1 MELPLNQKNES
12 LLILIQTKM
21 FEVMTA
27 LSQSKKKYLRNFQQL
42 PLAVVP
48 ALNNNGMS
56 YFIPA

>member
-1 MELPLNQKNES
+1 
-12 LLILIQTKM
+12 M

-27 LSQSKKKYLRNFQQL
+27 LSQGKKKKKICNFQQL

-56 YFIPA
+56 CFHSSEMAGK